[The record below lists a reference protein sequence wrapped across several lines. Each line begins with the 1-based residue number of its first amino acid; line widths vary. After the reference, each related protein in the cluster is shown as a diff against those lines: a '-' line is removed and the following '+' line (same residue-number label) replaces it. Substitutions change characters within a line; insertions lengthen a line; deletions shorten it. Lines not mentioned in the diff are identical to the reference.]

1 MKFYSAPVRRLQNIL
16 TVHLLKSIM
25 VIYMLRVTKKGGFS
39 NKFEMAGTS
48 NVVSIDTVLGDEPI
62 VVTPSSFEAWHGI
75 AMGF

>member
-1 MKFYSAPVRRLQNIL
+1 
-16 TVHLLKSIM
+16 M
-25 VIYMLRVTKKGGFS
+25 VVYMLRVTKKGGFS